1 MNAEFGLF
9 HGRHFVFASRHITRL
24 VFGNDLD
31 SCTWILKN
39 VVININGVSCSQ
51 EGKTCNTTY
60 CFISKLT
67 HGPRGYCIKS
77 VDPLNI
83 FCYV

>member
-1 MNAEFGLF
+1 MEGILF
-9 HGRHFVFASRHITRL
+9 LPVVILLSWCSEMILIHGK
-24 VFGNDLD
+24 
-31 SCTWILKN
+31 CTWILKN

-60 CFISKLT
+60 RFILELT

-83 FCYV
+83 FCNV